1 MPLIQAPL
9 DRLSDLP
16 VNSKIVDDEGK
27 MSIERERYDN
37 EIFKTVNS
45 LNNRGFSSFLYNPDF
60 NLLGAGGYTPITQ
73 ADGSDVETVSNWYV
87 VNGGGATTYT
97 IVPTPYPFA
106 NKSPSGSL
114 NFLNVKVATLASSLY
129 LYNLNYSTG
138 AQQFNA
144 ATKYNGQQLAFS
156 IAYRNN
162 TTEATELSISATIP
176 NIGTVESAPF
186 YLDVGKFFTANL
198 LKIPDMED
206 IDLGANPVV
215 QFRLNVNNLF
225 GVPADFD
232 LFYVKGEVG
241 SSPTCLQ
248 FDHILEQLRCQNLT

>member
-9 DRLSDLP
+9 NKLSKLP

-37 EIFKTVNS
+37 EIFKAVNS
-45 LNNRGFSSFLYNPDF
+45 LYNRGFSSFIYNPDF
-60 NLLGAGGYTPITQ
+60 NLLGASGYTPITQ

-114 NFLNVKVATLASSLY
+114 NFLNVKVATLDSALY

-138 AQQFNA
+138 VQQFNG
-144 ATKYNGQQLAFS
+144 ATKYNGQLLTFS
-156 IAYRNN
+156 VAYRNN
-162 TTEATELSISATIP
+162 TLEATELSISASIP
-176 NIGTVESAPF
+176 NIGLVETAPL
-186 YLDVGKFFTANL
+186 YLYPGKFFVANQ
-198 LKIPDMED
+198 LKIPDMGD
-206 IDLGANPVV
+206 VDLGANPVV
-215 QFRLNVNNLF
+215 QFRLNINNLF
-225 GVPADFD
+225 GTPADFD
-232 LFYVKGEVG
+232 LFYVKGEIG
-241 SSPTCLQ
+241 SSPTILQ

>member
-1 MPLIQAPL
+1 MPLVQETL
-9 DRLSDLP
+9 NKLSKLP
-16 VNSKIVDDEGK
+16 INSPVVNSEGK
-27 MSIERERYDN
+27 MSIEREKYDN
-37 EIFKTVNS
+37 EIFKAVNS
-45 LNNRGFSSFLYNPDF
+45 LFNRGFSSFIYNPDF
-60 NLLGAGGYTPITQ
+60 NLLGASGYTPITQ

-97 IVPTPYPFA
+97 IVPVPYPFA

-114 NFLNVKVATLASSLY
+114 NFLNVKVATLDSALY

-138 AQQFNA
+138 TQQFNA

-162 TTEATELSISATIP
+162 AAKATELSISATIP
-176 NIGTVESAPF
+176 NIGTVETAPL
-186 YLDVGKFFTANL
+186 YLEPGRFFVSNL

-206 IDLGANPVV
+206 IDLGPNPVV
-215 QFRLNVNNLF
+215 QFRVNINNLL
-225 GVPADFD
+225 GAPADFD
-232 LFYVKGEVG
+232 LFYIKGEVG
-241 SSPTCLQ
+241 SSPTSLQ

>member
-1 MPLIQAPL
+1 MPLIQSTL
-9 DRLSDLP
+9 DTLSSLP
-16 VNSKIVDDEGK
+16 INSKIVDDNGK

-37 EIFKTVNS
+37 EIFQAVNS
-45 LNNRGFSSFLYNPDF
+45 LYNRGFNSFIYNPDF

-87 VNGGGATTYT
+87 VNGGGTNAYIIT
-97 IVPTPYPFA
+97 PTPYPFA

-114 NFLNVKVATLASSLY
+114 NFLNVKVSALDAPLY

-162 TTEATELSISATIP
+162 TLEATELSVSATIP
-176 NIGTVESAPF
+176 NIGTVETAPL
-186 YLDVGKFFTANL
+186 YLEPSRFFVSNL

-206 IDLGANPVV
+206 IDLGPNPVV
-215 QFRLNVNNLF
+215 QFRVNINNLF
-225 GVPADFD
+225 GMPADFD
-232 LFYVKGEVG
+232 LFYIKGEVG
-241 SSPTCLQ
+241 SSPTSLQ

>member
-1 MPLIQAPL
+1 MPLIQTPL
-9 DRLSDLP
+9 NRLSKLP
-16 VNSKIVDDEGK
+16 INSPVVDSEDK
-27 MSIERERYDN
+27 LSIERERYDN
-37 EIFKTVNS
+37 EIFKSVNS
-45 LNNRGFSSFLYNPDF
+45 LSNRGFDSFLYNPDF

-87 VNGGGATTYT
+87 VTGGGANAYT
-97 IVPTPYPFA
+97 IVPTAYPFA

-114 NFLNVKVATLASSLY
+114 NFLNVKVASLDSPLY

-162 TTEATELSISATIP
+162 TTEATELSISAAIP
-176 NIGTVESAPF
+176 NVGVVESPPF
-186 YLDVGKFFTANL
+186 YLDVGKFFVANRL
-198 LKIPDMED
+198 LIPDLGD
-206 IDLGANPVV
+206 IDLGADPVI
-215 QFRLNVNNLF
+215 QFRVNVNNLF

-232 LFYVKGEVG
+232 LFYIKGEVG
-241 SSPTCLQ
+241 GTPTSLQ